1 MTAQPA
7 YGSPFDDTVV
17 QLRPRQA
24 ADEHTPEQL
33 LISALLDSGVY
44 TPKAYGVPDDAIRAS
59 HAVHLFCADHQVKA
73 GCAPAVGLVLERF
86 PSFRYMEGV
95 SAAWAAAEVMREETS
110 RRLRSALMKAG
121 QALQEDSHD
130 EAVQIMREAA
140 GSTTR
145 SHRPGVDIAQT
156 EDLWAEEGEER
167 CPIPPGPLAD
177 STGGIGPGE
186 LWVVVARS
194 GVGKTWR
201 LIEHAIAAAESG
213 WDVKFFSLEMN
224 SKKVR
229 RRMHHVALREGL
241 SPVPMMGQG
250 AVEAA
255 IKAWREDTASI
266 EVFGPQ
272 DIGRMDAAV
281 IASAVEENSKTLVV
295 VDYMNKMYTTTGE
308 HSIKDWRVQAQV
320 ANEMQEQ
327 AGLLGVPILTAAQL
341 NAQDGIGGSI
351 QIEQNADLILSV
363 SKLAEGV
370 RSVRKNTLL
379 KNRDGDDVLTWYSR
393 FDPATGRFGH
403 ISGEEAMRLRSEES
417 MGYTE

>member
-1 MTAQPA
+1 MTAEPA
-7 YGSPFDDTVV
+7 LGAPFDAEVV
-17 QLRPRQA
+17 HLRPAGHLQ
-24 ADEHTPEQL
+24 EHTAEQL
-33 LISALLDSGVY
+33 LISALLDLGEY
-44 TPKAYGVPDDAIRAS
+44 TPRSYGVPDDAIRTS
-59 HAVHLFCADHQVKA
+59 SQVHAFCADHQLKA
-73 GCAPAVGLVLERF
+73 GHAPTVGLVLERF
-86 PSFRYMEGV
+86 PSFRYMPGV
-95 SAAWAAAEVMREETS
+95 SAPWAAAEVMREENS
-110 RRLRSALMKAG
+110 RRLRKALMKAG
-121 QALQEDSHD
+121 QALQEDAHD

-156 EDLWAEEGEER
+156 EDLWADEGEER
-167 CPIPPGPLAD
+167 CPIPPGPLAQ

-201 LIEHAIAAAESG
+201 LLEHTIAAAESG

-229 RRMHHVALREGL
+229 RRMHHVALREGML
-241 SPVPMMGQG
+241 PAPMMDPGQ
-250 AVEAA
+250 VSEA
-255 IKAWREDTASI
+255 IRRWREDTASI

-281 IASAVEENSKTLVV
+281 IASAVEENAKTLVI

-341 NAQDGIGGSI
+341 NANDGIGGSI